1 MATFAVMGGTY
12 VTNVIVA
19 DSLEEASI
27 IGDCIQYTKDNPA
40 GIGWVYDE
48 ATGTF
53 SDPTLTETPEETPSA

>member
-1 MATFAVMGGTY
+1 MAKFAVMSGNV

-19 DSLEEASI
+19 DTLEEASVL
-27 IGDCIQYTKDNPA
+27 GTCIEFTDEGPA

-53 SDPTLTETPEETPSA
+53 SAPVLETPNA